1 MRRGKVPCLLSPFFI
16 IPLGSFVLF
25 VLLLL
30 LVLVLLF
37 VLILVLLVFVLVLLV
52 FVLVLLILVLI
63 LVLAVLVVIHILRSK
78 RLCRSKFCPRRNPV
92 IGYGGSMALF
102 AADYTAHG
110 KSLCGMET

>member
-1 MRRGKVPCLLSPFFI
+1 MPCLLSPFFI

-37 VLILVLLVFVLVLLV
+37 VLILVLVLLVFVLVLLI

>member
-1 MRRGKVPCLLSPFFI
+1 MPCLLSPFFI

-37 VLILVLLVFVLVLLV
+37 VLILILILVLLV

>member
-1 MRRGKVPCLLSPFFI
+1 MPCLLSPFFI

-37 VLILVLLVFVLVLLV
+37 
-52 FVLVLLILVLI
+52 VLI

>member
-1 MRRGKVPCLLSPFFI
+1 MPCLLSPFFI

-37 VLILVLLVFVLVLLV
+37 VLILVLLVFVLVLLIL
-52 FVLVLLILVLI
+52 VLVLLILVLI
-63 LVLAVLVVIHILRSK
+63 LVLAVLVVIHILCSK

>member
-1 MRRGKVPCLLSPFFI
+1 MPCLLSPFFI

-52 FVLVLLILVLI
+52 FVLI

>member
-1 MRRGKVPCLLSPFFI
+1 MPCLLSPFFI

-37 VLILVLLVFVLVLLV
+37 VLILVLLV

>member
-1 MRRGKVPCLLSPFFI
+1 MPCLLSPFFI

-30 LVLVLLF
+30 LVLVLL
-37 VLILVLLVFVLVLLV
+37 FVLVLLV

-102 AADYTAHG
+102 ATDYTAHG